1 MGLPASATQGLVS
14 SLRNIAGRLGKTGML
29 SAAEQVEKQ
38 TVNKALLGSS
48 VPGAIMVAGFNMLG
62 GVDPMTSLAAGA
74 LDLGIN
80 YGGMKLAGRLSPGRM
95 GTLAYQQNGKTVTRP
110 EFIPSRAQGLVQGLS
125 PIVSSIAAMPLIQNS
140 LIQQQK
146 QQQEDMDQTVS
157 MQQQAMQR
165 ELINGLQAQALSPG
179 TQFQMQGLE
188 QTIDPSTLMA
198 NMADPYGYG
207 RGII

>member
-1 MGLPASATQGLVS
+1 MASNAATQGLTS
-14 SLRNIAGRLGKTGML
+14 SLRNLAGRLGKTGML
-29 SAAEQVEKQ
+29 SAAEQAEKQ
-38 TVNKALLGSS
+38 AVNKALLGSS
-48 VPGAIMVAGFNMLG
+48 LPGAIMVAGFNMLG

-80 YGGMKLAGRLSPGRM
+80 YGGMKLAGKFAPGRM
-95 GTLAYQQNGKTVTRP
+95 GTLSYQQDGKTVTKP
-110 EFIPSRAQGLVQGLS
+110 EFMPSTAQGLVQGVS
-125 PIVSSIAAMPLIQNS
+125 PIVSSLAAMPMIQNA
-140 LIQQQK
+140 LAK
-146 QQQEDMDQTVS
+146 KQQEDMDQTVS

-188 QTIDPSTLMA
+188 QTINPATLNL
-198 NMADPYGYG
+198 NMADPYGYA

>member
-1 MGLPASATQGLVS
+1 MAPNAATKGLGS
-14 SLRNIAGRLGKTGML
+14 SLRNLAGRLGQTGML
-29 SAAEQVEKQ
+29 SAAQQAEKQ
-38 TVNKALLGSS
+38 AINKSLLGSS

-74 LDLGIN
+74 MDLGIN

-95 GTLAYQQNGKTVTRP
+95 GTLSYQQDGKTVTRP
-110 EFIPSRAQGLVQGLS
+110 EFMPSRAQGLVQGVS
-125 PIVSSIAAMPLIQNS
+125 PIISSLAAMPMIQNS
-140 LIQQQK
+140 LIQK
-146 QQQEDMDQTVS
+146 QQEDIDQTVS
-157 MQQQAMQR
+157 MQQQALQR
-165 ELINGLQAQALSPG
+165 ELVNGLQAQALSPG

-207 RGII
+207 RGVI

>member
-1 MGLPASATQGLVS
+1 MAPNVATKGLAS
-14 SLRNIAGRLGKTGML
+14 SLRNLAGRLGQTGML
-29 SAAEQVEKQ
+29 SAAQQAEKQ
-38 TVNKALLGSS
+38 AINKSLLGSS

-74 LDLGIN
+74 MDLGIN

-95 GTLAYQQNGKTVTRP
+95 GTLSYQQDGKTVTKP
-110 EFIPSRAQGLVQGLS
+110 EFMPSRAQGLVQGVS
-125 PIVSSIAAMPLIQNS
+125 PIISSLAAMPMILNS
-140 LIQQQK
+140 LIQK
-146 QQQEDMDQTVS
+146 QQEDMDQTVS
-157 MQQQAMQR
+157 MQQQALQR
-165 ELINGLQAQALSPG
+165 ELVNGLQAQALSPG

-207 RGII
+207 RGVI

>member
-38 TVNKALLGSS
+38 TINKALLGSS

-95 GTLAYQQNGKTVTRP
+95 GTLTHQQDGKTVTRP

-140 LIQQQK
+140 LIQQQQ

>member
-1 MGLPASATQGLVS
+1 MAPNVATKGLVS
-14 SLRNIAGRLGKTGML
+14 SLRNLAGRLGQTGML
-29 SAAEQVEKQ
+29 SAAEQAEKQ
-38 TVNKALLGSS
+38 TINKSLLGSS

-74 LDLGIN
+74 MDLGIN

-95 GTLAYQQNGKTVTRP
+95 GTLSYQQDGKTVTKP
-110 EFIPSRAQGLVQGLS
+110 EFMPSRAQGLVQGVS
-125 PIVSSIAAMPLIQNS
+125 PIISSLAAMPMIQNS
-140 LIQQQK
+140 LIQK
-146 QQQEDMDQTVS
+146 QQEDMDQTVS
-157 MQQQAMQR
+157 MQQQALQR
-165 ELINGLQAQALSPG
+165 ELVNGLQAQALSPG

-207 RGII
+207 RGVI

>member
-1 MGLPASATQGLVS
+1 MAPNAATKGLAS
-14 SLRNIAGRLGKTGML
+14 SLRNFAGRLGQTGML
-29 SAAEQVEKQ
+29 SAAEQAEKQ
-38 TVNKALLGSS
+38 AINKSLLGNS

-74 LDLGIN
+74 MDLGIN

-95 GTLAYQQNGKTVTRP
+95 GTLSYQQDGKTVTRP
-110 EFIPSRAQGLVQGLS
+110 EFMPSRAQGLVQGVS
-125 PIVSSIAAMPLIQNS
+125 PIISSLAAMPMIQNS
-140 LIQQQK
+140 LIQK
-146 QQQEDMDQTVS
+146 QQEDMDQTVS
-157 MQQQAMQR
+157 MQQQALQR
-165 ELINGLQAQALSPG
+165 ELVNGLQAQALSPG

-207 RGII
+207 RGVI

>member
-1 MGLPASATQGLVS
+1 MAPNVATKGLVS
-14 SLRNIAGRLGKTGML
+14 SLRNLAGRLGQTGML
-29 SAAEQVEKQ
+29 SAAAQAEKQ
-38 TVNKALLGSS
+38 AINKSLLGSS
-48 VPGAIMVAGFNMLG
+48 VPGAVMVAGFNMLG

-95 GTLAYQQNGKTVTRP
+95 GTLSYQQDGKTVTKP
-110 EFIPSRAQGLVQGLS
+110 EFIPSRAQGLVQGVS
-125 PIVSSIAAMPLIQNS
+125 PIISSLVAMPMIQNS
-140 LIQQQK
+140 LIQK
-146 QQQEDMDQTVS
+146 QQEDMDQTVS
-157 MQQQAMQR
+157 MQQQALQR
-165 ELINGLQAQALSPG
+165 ELVNGLQAQALSPG

-188 QTIDPSTLMA
+188 QTINPSTLMA

>member
-1 MGLPASATQGLVS
+1 
-14 SLRNIAGRLGKTGML
+14 
-29 SAAEQVEKQ
+29 
-38 TVNKALLGSS
+38 
-48 VPGAIMVAGFNMLG
+48 
-62 GVDPMTSLAAGA
+62 
-74 LDLGIN
+74 
-80 YGGMKLAGRLSPGRM
+80 
-95 GTLAYQQNGKTVTRP
+95 
-110 EFIPSRAQGLVQGLS
+110 
-125 PIVSSIAAMPLIQNS
+125 MPLIQNS
-140 LIQQQK
+140 LIQQQQ